1 MATIAFWRK
10 NSKAK
15 TESEPPP
22 VIVEHETAM
31 VQLELD
37 IAPNDPLL
45 AYLQGAP
52 GVVELDRLN
61 LTSEGLTQLRE
72 AGVVLIVPLVSQ
84 GELVGMINLG
94 PRLSEQEYSS
104 DDRKLLADLAAQAAP
119 AVRVAQLARQQQI
132 EAAERERIEQELQ
145 VARLIQQTLLPQ
157 HVPELDDWSVAVHWQ
172 PARAVGGDF
181 YDFIQLSDG
190 RMAFIIAD
198 VTDKGVPA
206 ALVMATTRTLLR
218 AAAERITSP
227 GEVLERVNELLCP
240 DIPEK
245 MFVTCFYAILDL
257 QNGCMTYANAGHD
270 VPYCRTDDGV
280 VELRATGMPLGLLP
294 GMGYEEKEL
303 VMGEGDEVLFYSDGL
318 VEAHAP
324 SGEMFGFPHLK
335 ELIAA
340 HEGDDSLIDYLLA
353 DMTIFTG
360 AGWEQEDDVTL
371 VTLSC
376 QLSPNAE
383 DDTETVITATP
394 LAEFSVP
401 SQPGNERF
409 AMEQVAAAVAEVGLS
424 AAQLERLK
432 TAVAETTMNAM
443 EHGNQYRDDAP
454 VAISV
459 LASEEAVTVRVV
471 DLGGDVPIAQAENPD
486 LSAKLA
492 GLQTPR
498 GWGLFLIK
506 NMVDEL
512 NTSSDGVHHTAELV
526 MNLTEGD
533 SNVQP

>member
-218 AAAERITSP
+218 AP
-227 GEVLERVNELLCP
+227 W
-240 DIPEK
+240 
-245 MFVTCFYAILDL
+245 
-257 QNGCMTYANAGHD
+257 
-270 VPYCRTDDGV
+270 
-280 VELRATGMPLGLLP
+280 
-294 GMGYEEKEL
+294 
-303 VMGEGDEVLFYSDGL
+303 
-318 VEAHAP
+318 P
-324 SGEMFGFPHLK
+324 S
-335 ELIAA
+335 A
-340 HEGDDSLIDYLLA
+340 SRRLA
-353 DMTIFTG
+353 KSWSG
-360 AGWEQEDDVTL
+360 
-371 VTLSC
+371 
-376 QLSPNAE
+376 
-383 DDTETVITATP
+383 
-394 LAEFSVP
+394 
-401 SQPGNERF
+401 
-409 AMEQVAAAVAEVGLS
+409 
-424 AAQLERLK
+424 
-432 TAVAETTMNAM
+432 
-443 EHGNQYRDDAP
+443 
-454 VAISV
+454 
-459 LASEEAVTVRVV
+459 
-471 DLGGDVPIAQAENPD
+471 
-486 LSAKLA
+486 
-492 GLQTPR
+492 
-498 GWGLFLIK
+498 
-506 NMVDEL
+506 
-512 NTSSDGVHHTAELV
+512 
-526 MNLTEGD
+526 
-533 SNVQP
+533 